1 MVTRMPPLTPLHL
14 LAQPS
19 SGNGIGDALL
29 WGIVLIGTIVALF
42 GIVVLYRK
50 WMNRDDTTTGP
61 GFTLS
66 DLRRL
71 HKEGKM
77 TTEEFEKAK
86 TILIG
91 SVKAAAD
98 KPKEGP
104 RTGPPGFDVLP
115 PSGDA

>member
-1 MVTRMPPLTPLHL
+1 MPLHPVHL
-14 LAQPS
+14 LAQPTS
-19 SGNGIGDALL
+19 ERGIGEVLL
-29 WGIVLIGTIVALF
+29 WAIVLIGTIVALF
-42 GIVVLYRK
+42 GVVALYRK

-77 TTEEFEKAK
+77 TAEEFEKAK
-86 TILIG
+86 AILIG
-91 SVKAAAD
+91 SVKSAAD
-98 KPKEGP
+98 KPREGP

-115 PSGDA
+115 PKNDA